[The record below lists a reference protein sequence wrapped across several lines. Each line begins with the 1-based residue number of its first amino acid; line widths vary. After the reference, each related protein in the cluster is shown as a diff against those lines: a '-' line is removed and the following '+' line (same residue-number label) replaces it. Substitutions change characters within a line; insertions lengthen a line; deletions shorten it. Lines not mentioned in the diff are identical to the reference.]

1 MFFCP
6 FCGED
11 VSSRNF
17 VRHITRRHPN
27 EKEIRNILSFP
38 TKSKER
44 QQALAE
50 LRNSSNF
57 NLYLKGTIRPKKQ
70 KIRNTD
76 DDYYPCI
83 YCKAIYAKR
92 FLTRHI
98 KNCVA
103 AKILLDRNQT

>member
-1 MFFCP
+1 MLVPEILF
-6 FCGED
+6 D
-11 VSSRNF
+11 I
-17 VRHITRRHPN
+17 RHRRRHPN

-76 DDYYPCI
+76 DEYYPCI